1 MKINKLEFAIAVT
14 FCALVATFVILA
26 AMITLKFFG
35 QNLIFFAFVF
45 FLLGAALLVLTIRA
59 KMDRL
64 LKIFLLL
71 TSGSSVAF
79 FVSLLLHN
87 LVYGFFIC
95 IYGPDFWGVTGGD
108 EPVFFIIAVF
118 VCPAIF
124 MIGGVGTAAVFI
136 KKKLRG

>member
-1 MKINKLEFAIAVT
+1 MKIDKLEIAIVATFCSLAVT
-14 FCALVATFVILA
+14 FILLA

-35 QNLIFFAFVF
+35 QHLLFLAFVF
-45 FLLGAALLVLTIRA
+45 FLLGLLLLVLTIKA
-59 KMDRL
+59 KIDRM

-79 FVSLLLHN
+79 FVSVILHN

-108 EPVFFIIAVF
+108 EPIFFIIAVF
-118 VCPAIF
+118 VCPVIF
-124 MIGGVGTAAVFI
+124 MVGLIGTAAVFI
-136 KKKLRG
+136 RRKLTA